1 MVPAVEL
8 ERIVAALREL
18 VPTWRGPPRSVEYL
32 PGGYTNRNYRIEMAH
47 GTYVLRLAE
56 RVANR
61 HERRYLDAAAAPDVI
76 AYDQTRGHL
85 LTRWIDGDVLAEAPP
100 TPAEAGAWLA
110 QLHGEIPIGL
120 QRYDFA
126 EEVVRMFRVAERD
139 GGLDGEVAATFQ
151 QLNWQPA
158 RWQGCHNDLN
168 PWNIIRTQANADVS
182 FRVLD
187 WETAGDN
194 DPLFDLA
201 GLSLGLDWD
210 LVQTTAC
217 LRTFE
222 RHATTRTAPAR
233 LRQTLC
239 AYRIREYAWAT
250 AQIVTGNG
258 RAEIREQAETMAA
271 AVKAWTR

>member
-18 VPTWRGPPRSVEYL
+18 VPTWRDPPRSVEYL
-32 PGGYTNRNYRIEMAH
+32 PGGYTNRNYRIELADGM
-47 GTYVLRLAE
+47 YVLRLAE

-61 HERRYLDAAAAPDVI
+61 HERRYLDVAAASDVI

-85 LTRWIDGDVLAEAPP
+85 LTRWIDGDVLAKAPP

-110 QLHGEIPIGL
+110 QLHGEIPTGL

-126 EEVVRMFRVAERD
+126 REVMAMFRVAERD
-139 GGLDGEVAATFQ
+139 GGLDGDVAAAFQ

-158 RWQGCHNDLN
+158 RWLGCHNDLN
-168 PWNIIRTQANADVS
+168 PWNIIRTQAIGDVP

-210 LVQTTAC
+210 LEQTTAC
-217 LRTFE
+217 LHAFE
-222 RHATTRTAPAR
+222 QSAATRTTPAR

-239 AYRIREYAWAT
+239 AYRIREYAWAA
-250 AQIVTGNG
+250 AQIVTGND
-258 RAEIREQAETMAA
+258 RAEIREQAATMAA
-271 AVKAWTR
+271 AVKAWAR

>member
-1 MVPAVEL
+1 MLPAVEL

-18 VPTWRGPPRSVEYL
+18 VPTWRDQPRSVEYL
-32 PGGYTNRNYRIEMAH
+32 PGGYTNRNYRIEMAD
-47 GTYVLRLAE
+47 GMYVLRLAE

-61 HERRYLDAAAAPDVI
+61 HERRYLDVAAAPDVI

-85 LTRWIDGDVLAEAPP
+85 LTRWIDGTVLAKAPP
-100 TPAEAGAWLA
+100 TPAKAGAWLA
-110 QLHGEIPIGL
+110 QLHGEIPTGL

-126 EEVVRMFRVAERD
+126 EEVMRMFRVAERD
-139 GGLDGEVAATFQ
+139 GSLDDDVAAAFQ

-168 PWNIIRTQANADVS
+168 PWNVISTEANGETR

-210 LVQTTAC
+210 LEQTTAC

-222 RHATTRTAPAR
+222 GHAPTRTTPAR

-239 AYRIREYAWAT
+239 AYQIREYAWAA
-250 AQIVTGNG
+250 AQIVTGND
-258 RAEIREQAETMAA
+258 RAEIKEQAETMAA
-271 AVKAWTR
+271 AAKAWAQ